1 MLENAVNHST
11 DNLALYVHWPFCLS
25 KCPYCDFNSHVRDS
39 IDQSLWR
46 SALLQELQ
54 TEINENPKRRITS
67 VFFGGGTPSLMAPG
81 TVSDILDYA
90 FKYWK
95 VDRNVEVTL
104 EANPT
109 SLETG
114 DLKDFNHAGV
124 NRLSLGIQSLND
136 GALKFL
142 GRKHTA
148 REALSA
154 LDITRK
160 VFSQYSFDLIYCRP
174 EQSLA
179 AWEHELAAALEYVG
193 DHISLYQLTIER
205 GTAFFALWRDGDLQ
219 MPCESVSAT
228 QFEQTQVIMENAG
241 LPAYEISNHAKLGS
255 ESLHNLTYWQYGD
268 YVGIGPGAHG
278 RIQHGNQKIAVKRIA
293 NPENWRLQVVAKSH
307 GTQEKTPLTSAE
319 VFEEMILMGLRL
331 RRGIDL
337 ATLQNQTR
345 QPLSSLINE
354 NALADFI
361 SAGLMKKSHDHLKA
375 TRSGRQ
381 RLNAIM
387 PKLLDRVC

>member
-1 MLENAVNHST
+1 
-11 DNLALYVHWPFCLS
+11 
-25 KCPYCDFNSHVRDS
+25 
-39 IDQSLWR
+39 
-46 SALLQELQ
+46 
-54 TEINENPKRRITS
+54 
-67 VFFGGGTPSLMAPG
+67 MAPG

-109 SLETG
+109 SVETG

-136 GALKFL
+136 SALKFL

-179 AWEHELAAALEYVG
+179 AWKHELAAALEYVG

-241 LPAYEISNHAKLGS
+241 LPAYEISNHAKPGS

-345 QPLSSLINE
+345 RPLSSLINE

-361 SAGLMKKSHDHLKA
+361 SAGLMKKSQHHLKA